1 MSLVISRY
9 NNDIYTLKINRPNEY
24 NALNTEVLIEL
35 DKKLDKINNNCR
47 IIVLTGVGN
56 KAFIAGADI
65 KAMKKMSPASAK
77 EFSKLGQD
85 ITKRIENSNIPFIAA
100 VNGYALGGG
109 CEFALSCHIRIASD
123 NAIFGQPEVGLG
135 LIAGFGGLTIFLQ
148 DDTFLKWKVTIVN
161 LFFAVGL
168 LVSQYVFKK
177 NLIKQ
182 LMGEALEL
190 PDNIWN
196 KLNLSWVGF
205 FTFCGLLNVYIAFNF
220 SQEVWVNFKVFG
232 LMGMT
237 FVFAIGSIMT
247 LYKYFPQE
255 DEDQTSSPENKE

>member
-135 LIAGFGGLTIFLQ
+135 LIAGFGGTQRLTRLIGKGLSLEILLSGNTISAKQ
-148 DDTFLKWKVTIVN
+148 ALSIGLVNKVVPSGD
-161 LFFAVGL
+161 L
-168 LVSQYVFKK
+168 
-177 NLIKQ
+177 
-182 LMGEALEL
+182 
-190 PDNIWN
+190 D
-196 KLNLSWVGF
+196 
-205 FTFCGLLNVYIAFNF
+205 C
-220 SQEVWVNFKVFG
+220 
-232 LMGMT
+232 
-237 FVFAIGSIMT
+237 
-247 LYKYFPQE
+247 
-255 DEDQTSSPENKE
+255 